1 MFAECNS
8 NGCGYAMLFSL
19 SSVQQYM
26 LTSVCIQH
34 TCAELYVLAFGL
46 HSLWDAFEIS
56 DMFDKWWTMIYS
68 LAVP

>member
-1 MFAECNS
+1 
-8 NGCGYAMLFSL
+8 MLFSL

-56 DMFDKWWTMIYS
+56 DMFDKWWTIGFIALQFLDLLM
-68 LAVP
+68 LFGRCL